1 MGAISPPP
9 FLNDD
14 IRKKIE
20 ERIIYPTIKGF
31 ALDKLD
37 YSGFIFWVNSCRC
50 KPYVIEYNVRMG
62 DPETQVVLPRI
73 NSDFLELLN
82 SIHAGSLNDYDLK
95 INESSAATVVMVSAT
110 QKLMKKTWR

>member
-37 YSGFIFWVNSCRC
+37 YSGFRIFWVNSCR
-50 KPYVIEYNVRMG
+50 
-62 DPETQVVLPRI
+62 
-73 NSDFLELLN
+73 
-82 SIHAGSLNDYDLK
+82 
-95 INESSAATVVMVSAT
+95 
-110 QKLMKKTWR
+110 